1 MTNPTDNLFIGIDV
15 SKDTLE
21 LALDNSAP
29 TQTFENH
36 PEGIARLVKLVTS
49 CTKPIGVILLEAT
62 GGLERACAAALCL
75 ADLAV
80 IVINPRQA
88 HDFAKSMGYL
98 AKTDALDAKVLSHFA
113 RTLHGDQRFE
123 RMLFKLP
130 SPQQVVLQALVVR
143 RSQLVV
149 MRVAEGNRLAGAHL
163 AQRQSISVVIK
174 LLASEIARIDKDIGR
189 NLDQHFAPKL
199 KLLQG
204 IKGVA
209 VGTKAALMAQLP
221 ELGQLT
227 QRQIG
232 KLVGVAPLNCDS
244 GKFKGKRVTWG
255 GRAPLRAALYMATLS
270 ATRHEPVI
278 KAFYQQ
284 LIARGKA
291 PKVALVACMHK
302 LLTIMNAI
310 VRSGQPWSP
319 TYAQDIKH

>member
-1 MTNPTDNLFIGIDV
+1 MINPTDNIFIGIDV

-21 LALDNSAP
+21 IALNNSCP
-29 TQTFENH
+29 TQTFENN
-36 PEGIARLVKLVTS
+36 PQGIARLVQLVKA
-49 CTKPIGVILLEAT
+49 CTQPIGVVLLEAT
-62 GGLERACAAALCL
+62 GGLERACAVALCL
-75 ADLAV
+75 SEVAV

-113 RTLHGDQRFE
+113 RTLHGDARFE
-123 RMLFKLP
+123 RMLLKLP
-130 SPQQVVLQALVVR
+130 SQQQVALQALVVR

-163 AQRQSISVVIK
+163 AQRSSINAVIK
-174 LLASEIARIDKDIGR
+174 LLHSQIARIDKDIAR
-189 NLDQHFAPKL
+189 NLDQHFAPVL
-199 KLLQG
+199 KLLAG

-227 QRQIG
+227 QRQIS

-278 KAFYQQ
+278 QAFYQQ

-310 VRSGQPWSP
+310 VRSGKPWSP
-319 TYAQDIKH
+319 TYAQETQH

>member
-21 LALDNSAP
+21 IALDNISP

-36 PEGIARLVKLVTS
+36 PEGIARLVKQVTS
-49 CTKPIGVILLEAT
+49 CKQSIGVVLLEAT
-62 GGLERACAAALCL
+62 GGLERACAVELCL

-80 IVINPRQA
+80 IVVNPRQA

-113 RTLHGDQRFE
+113 RTLHGDARFE

-130 SPQQVVLQALVVR
+130 SAQQVLLQALVVR

-163 AQRQSISVVIK
+163 AQRTSIHAVIQ
-174 LLASEIARIDKDIGR
+174 LLNSQIALIDKDIGR
-189 NLDQHFAPKL
+189 NLDQHFAPTL

-221 ELGQLT
+221 ELGQLS
-227 QRQIG
+227 QRQIS

-255 GRAPLRAALYMATLS
+255 GRAPLRAALYMAALS
-270 ATRHEPVI
+270 AARHEPVI

-319 TYAQDIKH
+319 TYAQDVKH

>member
-1 MTNPTDNLFIGIDV
+1 MMGHTDNLFIGIDV

-21 LALDNSAP
+21 IALDNSSP
-29 TQTFENH
+29 TQTFKNH
-36 PEGIARLVKLVTS
+36 PEGIARLVKLLAS
-49 CTKPIGVILLEAT
+49 CTRPIGVVLLEAT
-62 GGLERACAAALCL
+62 GGLERECAVGLCL
-75 ADLAV
+75 ADLPV

-98 AKTDALDAKVLSHFA
+98 AKTDPLDAKVLSHFA

-130 SPQQVVLQALVVR
+130 SQQQVVLQALVVR
-143 RSQLVV
+143 RNQLVA

-163 AQRQSISVVIK
+163 AQRKSIHAVIK
-174 LLASEIARIDKDIGR
+174 LLVSEIGRIDKDIAR
-189 NLDQHFAPKL
+189 NLDQHFAPTL
-199 KLLQG
+199 KLLKG

-221 ELGQLT
+221 ELGQLS

-232 KLVGVAPLNCDS
+232 KLVGIAPLNCDS

-255 GRAPLRAALYMATLS
+255 GRAPVRAALYMATMS
-270 ATRHEPVI
+270 AKKHDPVI
-278 KAFYQQ
+278 KAFYEQ
-284 LIARGKA
+284 LIARGKV

-310 VRSGQPWSP
+310 VRSGKPWSA
-319 TYAQDIKH
+319 TYAQDAKH

>member
-36 PEGIARLVKLVTS
+36 PEGIASLVKLVTS
-49 CTKPIGVILLEAT
+49 CARPIGVILLEAT
-62 GGLERACAAALCL
+62 GGLERACALALCL
-75 ADLAV
+75 AELAV

-130 SPQQVVLQALVVR
+130 SDQQVVLQALVVR

-163 AQRQSISVVIK
+163 AQRQSIHAVVK
-174 LLASEIARIDKDIGR
+174 LLASEIARIDKDIAR
-189 NLDQHFAPKL
+189 NLDQHFAPTL

-227 QRQIG
+227 QRQIS

-284 LIARGKA
+284 LIARGKG

-302 LLTIMNAI
+302 QLIIMNAI

-319 TYAQDIKH
+319 TYAQDAKH

>member
-1 MTNPTDNLFIGIDV
+1 MMGHTDNLFIGIDV

-21 LALDNSAP
+21 IALDNSAP

-36 PEGIARLVKLVTS
+36 PEGIVRLLKLVTS
-49 CTKPIGVILLEAT
+49 CTRPIGVVLLEAT

-75 ADLAV
+75 ADLPV

-98 AKTDALDAKVLSHFA
+98 AKTDPLDAKVLSHFA

-130 SPQQVVLQALVVR
+130 SQQQVVLQALVVR
-143 RSQLVV
+143 RNQLVA

-163 AQRQSISVVIK
+163 AQRKSIHAVIK
-174 LLASEIARIDKDIGR
+174 LLVSEIGRIDKDIAR
-189 NLDQHFAPKL
+189 NLDQHFAPTL
-199 KLLQG
+199 KLLKG

-221 ELGQLT
+221 ELGQLS

-255 GRAPLRAALYMATLS
+255 GRAPVRSALYMATMS
-270 ATRHEPVI
+270 AKKHDPVI
-278 KAFYQQ
+278 KAFYEQ
-284 LIARGKA
+284 LIARGKV

-310 VRSGQPWSP
+310 VRSGKPWSP
-319 TYAQDIKH
+319 TYAQDAKH

>member
-1 MTNPTDNLFIGIDV
+1 MMEPTDSLFIGIDV

-21 LALDNSAP
+21 VALDNSCP

-49 CTKPIGVILLEAT
+49 CSRPIGVVLLEAT
-62 GGLERACAAALCL
+62 GGLERACAAELCL

-113 RTLHGDQRFE
+113 RTLHGDARFE

-130 SPQQVVLQALVVR
+130 SQQQVVLQALVVR

-149 MRVAEGNRLAGAHL
+149 MRVAEGNRLAGARL
-163 AQRQSISVVIK
+163 AQRTSIHAVIK
-174 LLASEIARIDKDIGR
+174 LLNSQIALIDKDIAR
-189 NLDQHFAPKL
+189 NLDQHFAPTL
-199 KLLQG
+199 ALLQG

-310 VRSGQPWSP
+310 VRSGKPWSP
-319 TYAQDIKH
+319 TYAQETQH

>member
-21 LALDNSAP
+21 VALDNSSP

-36 PEGIARLVKLVTS
+36 PEGIASLVKLVTS
-49 CTKPIGVILLEAT
+49 CARPIGAILLEAT
-62 GGLERACAAALCL
+62 GGLERACALALCL
-75 ADLAV
+75 AELAV

-88 HDFAKSMGYL
+88 HDFAKSMGSL

-130 SPQQVVLQALVVR
+130 SDQQVVLQALVVR

-163 AQRQSISVVIK
+163 AQRQSIHAVVK
-174 LLASEIARIDKDIGR
+174 LLASEIARIDKDIAR
-189 NLDQHFAPKL
+189 NLDQHFAPTL

-227 QRQIG
+227 QRQIS

-319 TYAQDIKH
+319 TYAQDAKD

>member
-1 MTNPTDNLFIGIDV
+1 MMDNSDNLFIGIDV

-21 LALDNSAP
+21 IALDNSSP
-29 TQTFENH
+29 TQTFENQ

-49 CTKPIGVILLEAT
+49 CTRPIGVVLLEAT
-62 GGLERACAAALCL
+62 GGLERACAVELCL
-75 ADLAV
+75 ADLPV

-113 RTLHGDQRFE
+113 RTLHSDKRFE

-130 SPQQVVLQALVVR
+130 SEQQVVLQALVVR

-163 AQRQSISVVIK
+163 AQRQSINAVIK
-174 LLASEIARIDKDIGR
+174 LLHSEIARIDKDIGHH
-189 NLDQHFAPKL
+189 LDQHFAPTLDLL
-199 KLLQG
+199 KG

-209 VGTKAALMAQLP
+209 VGLKAAMMAGLP

-227 QRQIG
+227 QRPIS
-232 KLVGVAPLNCDS
+232 KLVGIAPLNCDS
-244 GKFKGKRVTWG
+244 GKFKGKRITWG
-255 GRAPLRAALYMATLS
+255 GRAPVRAALYMATLS
-270 ATRHEPVI
+270 ATRHDPVI

-284 LIARGKA
+284 LIARGKP

-310 VRSGQPWSP
+310 VRSGKPWSP
-319 TYAQDIKH
+319 TYAQDTKH

>member
-49 CTKPIGVILLEAT
+49 CTRPIGVILLEAT

>member
-1 MTNPTDNLFIGIDV
+1 MMDNSDKLFIGIDV

-21 LALDNSAP
+21 IALDNSTP

-36 PEGIARLVKLVTS
+36 PEGIARLVKLVQS
-49 CTKPIGVILLEAT
+49 CGRPIGVVLLEAT
-62 GGLERACAAALCL
+62 GGLERACALALCL
-75 ADLAV
+75 AELAV

-113 RTLHGDQRFE
+113 RTLHGDARFE

-130 SPQQVVLQALVVR
+130 SEQQVVLQALVVR
-143 RSQLVV
+143 RSQLVL
-149 MRVAEGNRLAGAHL
+149 MRVAEGNRLPGAHL
-163 AQRQSISVVIK
+163 AQRKSINAVIK
-174 LLASEIARIDKDIGR
+174 LLSNEIGRIDKDIGR
-189 NLDQHFAPKL
+189 NLDQHFAPTL
-199 KLLQG
+199 KLVQG

-221 ELGQLT
+221 ELGQLP
-227 QRQIG
+227 QRQIS
-232 KLVGVAPLNCDS
+232 KLVGIAPLNCDS

-255 GRAPLRAALYMATLS
+255 GRAPVRAALYMATLS
-270 ATRHEPVI
+270 ATRHDPVI

-310 VRSGQPWSP
+310 VRSGKPWSP
-319 TYAQDIKH
+319 TYAQDVQH

>member
-1 MTNPTDNLFIGIDV
+1 
-15 SKDTLE
+15 
-21 LALDNSAP
+21 
-29 TQTFENH
+29 
-36 PEGIARLVKLVTS
+36 
-49 CTKPIGVILLEAT
+49 
-62 GGLERACAAALCL
+62 
-75 ADLAV
+75 
-80 IVINPRQA
+80 
-88 HDFAKSMGYL
+88 
-98 AKTDALDAKVLSHFA
+98 
-113 RTLHGDQRFE
+113 
-123 RMLFKLP
+123 
-130 SPQQVVLQALVVR
+130 
-143 RSQLVV
+143 
-149 MRVAEGNRLAGAHL
+149 
-163 AQRQSISVVIK
+163 
-174 LLASEIARIDKDIGR
+174 
-189 NLDQHFAPKL
+189 
-199 KLLQG
+199 
-204 IKGVA
+204 

-221 ELGQLT
+221 ELGQLS

-319 TYAQDIKH
+319 TYAQDTKH

>member
-1 MTNPTDNLFIGIDV
+1 MMDPTDKLFIGIDV

-21 LALDNSAP
+21 VALDNSSP

-36 PEGIARLVKLVTS
+36 PEGIARLLKLVQS
-49 CTKPIGVILLEAT
+49 CTRPIGVVLLEAT

-80 IVINPRQA
+80 IVVNPRQA
-88 HDFAKSMGYL
+88 HDFSKSMGYL

-113 RTLHGDQRFE
+113 RTLYGDQRFE

-130 SPQQVVLQALVVR
+130 SQQQVVLQALVVR

-163 AQRQSISVVIK
+163 AQRQSIHAVIK
-174 LLASEIARIDKDIGR
+174 LLASEIGRIDKDIAR
-189 NLDQHFAPKL
+189 HLDQHFAPTL

-221 ELGQLT
+221 ELGQLKP
-227 QRQIG
+227 REIA
-232 KLVGVAPLNCDS
+232 KLVGIAPLNCDS

-255 GRAPLRAALYMATLS
+255 GRASLRAALYMAALS
-270 ATRHEPVI
+270 AKKHDPVI
-278 KAFYQQ
+278 KAFYER

-310 VRSGQPWSP
+310 VRSGTPWSL
-319 TYAQDIKH
+319 TYAQEAKH

>member
-21 LALDNSAP
+21 VALDNSAP

-36 PEGIARLVKLVTS
+36 PEGIASLVKLVTS
-49 CTKPIGVILLEAT
+49 CARPIGVILLEAT
-62 GGLERACAAALCL
+62 GGLERACALALCL
-75 ADLAV
+75 AELAV

-130 SPQQVVLQALVVR
+130 SDQQVVLQALVVR

-163 AQRQSISVVIK
+163 AQRQSIHAVVK
-174 LLASEIARIDKDIGR
+174 LLASEIARIDKDIAR
-189 NLDQHFAPKL
+189 NLDQHFAPTL

-227 QRQIG
+227 QRQIS

-284 LIARGKA
+284 LIARGKG

-302 LLTIMNAI
+302 LLIIMNAI

-319 TYAQDIKH
+319 TYAQDAKH